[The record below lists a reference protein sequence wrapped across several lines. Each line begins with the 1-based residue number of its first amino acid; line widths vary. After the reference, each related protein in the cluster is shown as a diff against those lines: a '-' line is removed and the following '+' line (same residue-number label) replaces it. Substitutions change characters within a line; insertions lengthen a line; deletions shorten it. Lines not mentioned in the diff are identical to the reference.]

1 MMGSMSS
8 MTWRLSMWRR
18 KEESS
23 FTTLTLMTV
32 QMTPAGTGTSG
43 TMGTGSGT
51 SPSTCRTAMWSEIEL
66 SKIEDDL
73 KLFFFQYIYFSLNQI
88 TMLSSKV
95 QAQG

>member
-23 FTTLTLMTV
+23 SITLTLMSV
-32 QMTPAGTGTSG
+32 LMTLAGTGTSG
-43 TMGTGSGT
+43 TTGTGSGT
-51 SPSTCRTAMWSEIEL
+51 SPSTCRTATLSDSTNYIDL

-73 KLFFFQYIYFSLNQI
+73 
-88 TMLSSKV
+88 
-95 QAQG
+95 